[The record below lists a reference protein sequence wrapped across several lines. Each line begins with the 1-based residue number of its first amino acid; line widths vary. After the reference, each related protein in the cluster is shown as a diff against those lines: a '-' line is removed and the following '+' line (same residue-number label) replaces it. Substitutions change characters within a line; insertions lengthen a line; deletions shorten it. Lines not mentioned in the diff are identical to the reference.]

1 MADKASRIHALTANF
16 SLFGGAIE
24 NFASQLAELPDRLDR
39 DALVEAVV
47 GRIRADK
54 IQVLVLDDLHWA
66 DLEGLKFLQAL
77 LAALMTIGTLVVLVS
92 RPSGG
97 AGTHAE
103 TGCGAEV
110 VCAANASRR
119 RACTALSRLG
129 PIATEAARRSGG
141 SPLFVEQFTAW
152 AAEANFRGGQSGPR
166 TLYQIIATR

>member
-1 MADKASRIHALTANF
+1 MRHPEIYALTANF

-24 NFASQLAELPDRLDR
+24 NFASQLAELPPDRLDR

-97 AGTHAE
+97 
-103 TGCGAEV
+103 C
-110 VCAANASRR
+110 R
-119 RACTALSRLG
+119 
-129 PIATEAARRSGG
+129 
-141 SPLFVEQFTAW
+141 
-152 AAEANFRGGQSGPR
+152 
-166 TLYQIIATR
+166 YTR